1 MASPIIEINLDRL
14 VQNALLIKERAKDSE
29 VLAVV
34 KADAYGHGAS
44 TVTKVLE
51 GAGIRYFG
59 VFSIDEALELRKN
72 GIKAK
77 ILIFERLT
85 KRAIQLAIEHSIIV
99 NISWF
104 GDLDLLKNA
113 KKNKIKLPQFHLKLD
128 TGMSR
133 LGIPYMEAVSFVKEL
148 KAHTGIQPEG
158 IYSHLSTSDE
168 GDRSF
173 AYKQKDRFDHVLKE
187 LKSILSPK
195 WIHISNSGGL
205 VNMPDSLYNMVRIG
219 MLFYGAKPSS
229 EIIHPIPVEPVMNFK
244 GEIVLVRK
252 VLSGTP
258 ISYGALYRP
267 SIDSYIAVVQVGF
280 ADGIPRSW
288 YKNGFIVSKGKRY
301 KIAGRICMDQ
311 FMVDFGKIKPRE
323 GDRVLIWGKD
333 DKNELPIEMIS
344 KDIGLSPYVI
354 FTGLGG
360 KRIKREFLNEK

>member
-113 KKNKIKLPQFHLKLD
+113 KKK
-128 TGMSR
+128 
-133 LGIPYMEAVSFVKEL
+133 
-148 KAHTGIQPEG
+148 
-158 IYSHLSTSDE
+158 
-168 GDRSF
+168 
-173 AYKQKDRFDHVLKE
+173 
-187 LKSILSPK
+187 
-195 WIHISNSGGL
+195 
-205 VNMPDSLYNMVRIG
+205 
-219 MLFYGAKPSS
+219 
-229 EIIHPIPVEPVMNFK
+229 
-244 GEIVLVRK
+244 
-252 VLSGTP
+252 
-258 ISYGALYRP
+258 
-267 SIDSYIAVVQVGF
+267 
-280 ADGIPRSW
+280 
-288 YKNGFIVSKGKRY
+288 
-301 KIAGRICMDQ
+301 
-311 FMVDFGKIKPRE
+311 
-323 GDRVLIWGKD
+323 
-333 DKNELPIEMIS
+333 
-344 KDIGLSPYVI
+344 
-354 FTGLGG
+354 
-360 KRIKREFLNEK
+360 